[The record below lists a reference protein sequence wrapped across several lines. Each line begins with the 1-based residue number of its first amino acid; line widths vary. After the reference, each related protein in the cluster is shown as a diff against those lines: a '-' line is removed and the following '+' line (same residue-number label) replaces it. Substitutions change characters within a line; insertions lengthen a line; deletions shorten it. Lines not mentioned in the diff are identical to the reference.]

1 MWQWVGGEN
10 EGSPRGSHIIFS
22 GERLKKGCWQK
33 ETGSQWGQLVRKKML
48 IKHNEVKKKAVEPG
62 GTTMDCQ
69 ETDNAKDEIPAVL
82 KVTSGEMSQT

>member
-1 MWQWVGGEN
+1 MGTIG
-10 EGSPRGSHIIFS
+10 
-22 GERLKKGCWQK
+22 K
-33 ETGSQWGQLVRKKML
+33 EKML